1 MHIKTISLHNYRG
14 AQSLTMELQPHLNV
28 LVGCN
33 GAGKSTILDAIA
45 LMLSWTVSRIQ
56 GLQKKRDS
64 ISEEDIKID
73 EPNASIEISLI
84 DDDKQVKWLVGKR
97 RQGSSSS
104 LNFSDCALLNKYVEK
119 IQASII
125 ATKGKTY
132 IPIFV
137 FYPVGRA
144 VNKISLKPRQNQTF
158 DLMEAYDQ
166 ALIGSST
173 FMAFF
178 QWFREREDLENESR
192 KFLTH
197 SQDFS
202 PDPQLEAVRNALK
215 HFLPDFENLN
225 VRRNPLRMEIQKWG
239 QFFTINQLSDGEK
252 CLIAMIGDIARRL
265 AIANPIGNPLEG
277 KGIVLID
284 EIDLH
289 LHPTWQRMIIP
300 QLVNVFPYCQF
311 IVSTHSP
318 HVLTHVQPDNIFL
331 LTQTL
336 DNITVTQPSASYGKT
351 VDRIL
356 EDLMGLHTTRPQ
368 QVSQD
373 LHRIYELIDQGELP
387 TAKQAITD
395 MKVAI
400 GNDPELVK
408 AEVLIRR
415 KEIIGR

>member
-1 MHIKTISLHNYRG
+1 
-14 AQSLTMELQPHLNV
+14 MEFQPHLNV

-45 LMLSWTVSRIQ
+45 LMLSWAISRVQ
-56 GLQKKRDS
+56 GLQKKRNS

-84 DDDKQVKWLVGKR
+84 DDNQQVKWLVGKR
-97 RQGSSSS
+97 RQGSSAS

-125 ATKGKTY
+125 ATKGKTD

-144 VNKISLKPRQNQTF
+144 VTKISLKPRQNQTF

-192 KFLTH
+192 KFLSH

-202 PDPQLEAVRNALK
+202 PDPQLEAVRSALK
-215 HFLPDFENLN
+215 QFLPDFENLN
-225 VRRNPLRMEIQKWG
+225 VRRNPLRMEIQKRG

-252 CLIAMIGDIARRL
+252 CLIAMVSDIARRL

-289 LHPTWQRMIIP
+289 LHPKWQRMIMP
-300 QLVNVFPYCQF
+300 QLVKVFPHCQF

-336 DNITVTQPSASYGKT
+336 DNITVTQPRASYGKT

-356 EDLMGLHTTRPQ
+356 EDLMGLDTTRPQ
-368 QVSQD
+368 PVSQD
-373 LHRIYELIDQGELP
+373 LHHIYQLIDEGQLP
-387 TAKQAITD
+387 SAKQAITD
-395 MKVAI
+395 MKAAI

>member
-1 MHIKTISLHNYRG
+1 MYIKTLSLHNYRG
-14 AQSLTMELQPHLNV
+14 AQSLTMELQPRLNV
-28 LVGCN
+28 LVGFN

-45 LMLSWTVSRIQ
+45 LMLSWAISRIQ
-56 GLQKKRDS
+56 SLGKKGDS
-64 ISEEDIKID
+64 ISEEDIKIG
-73 EPNASIEISLI
+73 EPNTSIEISFV
-84 DDDKQVKWLVGKR
+84 DDDQQVKWLVGKS
-97 RQGSSSS
+97 RQGYSSS
-104 LNFSDCALLNKYVEK
+104 LNFSDFALLNKYSEK
-119 IQASII
+119 IQASIT
-125 ATKGKTY
+125 ATKGQTN
-132 IPIFV
+132 IPIFI

-144 VNKISLKPRQNQTF
+144 VTKISLKPRQNQTF

-192 KFLTH
+192 KFLSY

-202 PDPQLEAVRNALK
+202 PDPQLEAVRSALK

-225 VRRNPLRMEIQKWG
+225 VRRNPLRMEIQKGG

-252 CLIAMIGDIARRL
+252 CLIAMISDIARRL

-277 KGIVLID
+277 KGVVLID

-300 QLVNVFPYCQF
+300 QLVKVFPNCQF

-331 LTQTL
+331 LTQTP

-356 EDLMGLHTTRPQ
+356 EDLMGLGTTRPQ

-373 LHRIYELIDQGELP
+373 LHHIYQLIDQGELP
-387 TAKQAITD
+387 VAQQAITE
-395 MKVAI
+395 MKAAI

>member
-1 MHIKTISLHNYRG
+1 MHIKTLSLHNYRG

-300 QLVNVFPYCQF
+300 QLVNVFPHCQF

-356 EDLMGLHTTRPQ
+356 EDLMGLDTTRPQ